1 MEASRDLEGYQG
13 PGAEAPQVVRA
24 PGLQATDGLEMNRR
38 HGLDAFEDRTP
49 ARIGWQ
55 SIEGVVSTHR
65 PRQVQAVE
73 AAPDEVTVQEEEGLA
88 LTRSETTNGQS
99 QQSPVGRTQQSREVL
114 DRDGRPECR
123 LWDGQTARL
132 RDSVEH
138 EASGAGR
145 SAEFGKGTRDS
156 HRRLA

>member
-1 MEASRDLEGYQG
+1 
-13 PGAEAPQVVRA
+13 
-24 PGLQATDGLEMNRR
+24 MNGR
-38 HGLDAFEDRTP
+38 HGLDAFEDRAR

-73 AAPDEVTVQEEEGLA
+73 TAPDEVTVQEEERLA
-88 LTRSETTNGQS
+88 LTGSETTIGQS

-114 DRDGRPECR
+114 DRDARPEYR
-123 LWDGQTARL
+123 SWDGQTARL

-138 EASGAGR
+138 EASGTGR
-145 SAEFGKGTRDS
+145 SAESGEGVRDT